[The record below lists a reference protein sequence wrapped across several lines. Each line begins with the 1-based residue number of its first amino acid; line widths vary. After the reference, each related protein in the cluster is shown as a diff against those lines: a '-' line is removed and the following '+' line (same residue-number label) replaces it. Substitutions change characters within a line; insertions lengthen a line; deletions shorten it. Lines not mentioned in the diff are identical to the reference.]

1 MAVEY
6 TLDPEDI
13 ASARLLAIG
22 IRPKLELA
30 LFAAVLVGEL
40 AVSVSPWNFGLMPLL
55 IGLTASLGA
64 FRLMQ
69 INKVK
74 EAAAVAFR
82 RNETLRRP
90 TVAAWDADGIS
101 IQPAASI
108 CERILWAQ
116 LQPLKENSRVIL
128 FRQKDGVIHAVPKR
142 AFADKA
148 ALAAVRNLARAGG
161 PVLGSR
167 P

>member
-1 MAVEY
+1 MGVEY
-6 TLDPEDI
+6 TLDPADI

-30 LFAAVLVGEL
+30 LFAAVLAGEL
-40 AVSVSPWNFGLMPLL
+40 ALSVSPWNVGLLPLL

-74 EAAAVAFR
+74 EAAAAAYR

-116 LQPLKENSRVIL
+116 LQPLKENERVIL
-128 FRQKDGVIHAVPKR
+128 FQQKSGVIHAVPKR
-142 AFADKA
+142 AFPDKA